1 MTRIRTVALA
11 LALALSLAGTAFPA
25 VAQDDA
31 LTDAVHA
38 TVATGSVALDMEYVI
53 EGWQDGEIR
62 TLTMTA
68 SGVTIL
74 GSERRMTLSADMTD
88 YGLGELDMIVTD
100 GRLYLRGDAFAES
113 FGEGTWVAVDLD
125 STDPIAMELTSTISG
140 TNDASLAL
148 FWLLGATRGPAVIK
162 TERVGDVMTDR
173 MVVPVDLG
181 VALERI
187 PADLQPVLASG
198 IEQVRTIGIEP
209 IFSTDVWVGVDDG
222 LIHRVRY
229 EFEDIPVGVSQMTI
243 TYDFHDFGIEV
254 DPELPDPADVFVI
267 GDDDVQLSERP
278 DGPGTAEA

>member
-1 MTRIRTVALA
+1 MITTRTAAITLA
-11 LALALSLAGTAFPA
+11 FVFAGATPIA
-25 VAQDDA
+25 AQDDA

-38 TVATGSVALDMEYVI
+38 TVATGSVALDMEYVV

-68 SGVTIL
+68 SGETIL
-74 GSERRMTLSADMTD
+74 GSERRMWMSADMTD
-88 YGLGELDMIVTD
+88 YGLGELDMIVAD
-100 GRLYLRGDAFAES
+100 GRLYLHGDAFADAV
-113 FGEGTWVAVDLD
+113 GDGWVAVDLD
-125 STDPIAMELTSTISG
+125 STDPTAMELTSTISG

-162 TERVGDVMTDR
+162 TERVGDVLTER

-181 VALERI
+181 VALEHI
-187 PADLQPVLASG
+187 PADLQQVLASG

-209 IFSTDVWVGVDDG
+209 RFSTDVWVGVDDG

-243 TYDFHDFGIEV
+243 TYDFHDFGVEV

-267 GDDDVQLSERP
+267 GDDTVQ
-278 DGPGTAEA
+278 A